1 MNASTFLQVC
11 VYGILMGVL
20 YSLSAVGFTL
30 IFGVMKVLN
39 VSHGAFI
46 MLGAYAGYWFFEYGI
61 HPFVSFLLVP
71 AVFFV
76 LGIAFYWVIVH
87 PVSSLKDLGRR
98 IDVSLLISIGLLF
111 ALENIA
117 LLAWT
122 ADERSIV
129 ASYTSRVIPFLHLRI
144 PYVGIVGFVVTM
156 VLFVALHLLLTK
168 TRLGKAIRAVAVDYE
183 TASTMGINVRQV
195 YIISFAL
202 ATALAGLAG
211 LQICLS
217 HTITPYA
224 GLFWLLK
231 AMIIVVIAGMGN
243 IVGALACGLLL
254 GLLEALGALIVGAP
268 YREIIGL
275 LILLLILWAKPQ
287 GLFIKG

>member
-1 MNASTFLQVC
+1 MTTSIFLQVC
-11 VYGILMGVL
+11 IYGILMGVL

-39 VSHGAFI
+39 IAHGAFI
-46 MLGAYAGYWFFEYGI
+46 MLGAYAGFWFFQYGI
-61 HPFVSFLLVP
+61 NPFVCLFLVP
-71 AVFFV
+71 AVFF
-76 LGIAFYWVIVH
+76 LIGIAFYWIVVH
-87 PVSSLKDLGRR
+87 PVSSFKDLGRR

-111 ALENIA
+111 ALENAA

-122 ADERSIV
+122 SDERSILG
-129 ASYTSRVIPFLHLRI
+129 SSTSNVIRFFTMRI
-144 PYVGIVGFVVTM
+144 PLAGVVGFIVAIL
-156 VLFVALHLLLTK
+156 LFLALHLFLTK
-168 TRLGKAIRAVAVDYE
+168 TRLGKSIRAVSVDYE
-183 TASTMGINVRQV
+183 TASLMGINVRKV

-217 HTITPYA
+217 QVITPYS

-243 IVGALACGLLL
+243 VFGVLVCGLSL
-254 GLLEALGALIVGAP
+254 GLLEAFGALIVGAP

-275 LILLLILWAKPQ
+275 LILLLMLWAKPQ
-287 GLFIKG
+287 GLFMKG

>member
-1 MNASTFLQVC
+1 MTTSIFLQVC
-11 VYGILMGVL
+11 IYGILMGVL

-39 VSHGAFI
+39 IAHGAFI
-46 MLGAYAGYWFFEYGI
+46 MLGAYAGFWFFQYGI
-61 HPFVSFLLVP
+61 NPFVCLFLVP
-71 AVFFV
+71 AVFF
-76 LGIAFYWVIVH
+76 LIGIAFYWIVVH
-87 PVSSLKDLGRR
+87 PVSSFKDLGRR

-111 ALENIA
+111 ALENAA

-122 ADERSIV
+122 SDERSILG
-129 ASYTSRVIPFLHLRI
+129 SSTSNVIRFFTMRI
-144 PYVGIVGFVVTM
+144 PLAGVV
-156 VLFVALHLLLTK
+156 
-168 TRLGKAIRAVAVDYE
+168 AVSVDYE
-183 TASTMGINVRQV
+183 TASLMGINVRKV

-217 HTITPYA
+217 QVITPYS

-243 IVGALACGLLL
+243 VFGVLVCGLSL
-254 GLLEALGALIVGAP
+254 GLLEAFGALIVGAP

-275 LILLLILWAKPQ
+275 LILLLMLWAKPQ
-287 GLFIKG
+287 GLFMKG

>member
-1 MNASTFLQVC
+1 MTTSIFLQVC
-11 VYGILMGVL
+11 IYGILMGVL

-39 VSHGAFI
+39 IAHGAFV
-46 MLGAYAGYWFFEYGI
+46 MLGAYAGFWFFEYGI
-61 HPFVSFLLVP
+61 NPFVCLFLVPVVFFLL
-71 AVFFV
+71 
-76 LGIAFYWVIVH
+76 GIGFYWIVVH
-87 PVSSLKDLGRR
+87 PVSGFKDLGRR

-111 ALENIA
+111 ALENAA

-122 ADERSIV
+122 SDERSILGSATGNV
-129 ASYTSRVIPFLHLRI
+129 VRFFTMRVPLAG
-144 PYVGIVGFVVTM
+144 VVGFVLAIL
-156 VLFVALHLLLTK
+156 LFLALYLFLAK
-168 TRLGKAIRAVAVDYE
+168 TRLGKSIRAVSVDYE
-183 TASTMGINVRQV
+183 TASLMGINVRKV

-217 HTITPYA
+217 QVITPYV

-243 IVGALACGLLL
+243 VLGVLVCGLSL
-254 GLLEALGALIVGAP
+254 GLLEAFGALIVGAP

-275 LILLLILWAKPQ
+275 LILLLMLWAKPQ